1 MTAWT
6 EHLKKFA
13 SDKGI
18 SYRDAMRHPDAK
30 ASYKSGGKIF
40 KTPKEVKHEFQ
51 HPKEIV
57 GRGHSVGHLEE
68 QVQDI
73 AGNWVIP
80 APVVRANKQTP
91 SFNPSFQSKRR
102 MNAKAQELL
111 ADTENALTYIHHTP
125 LTPLKR
131 GRPTKGSGMVAQH
144 GILGEDDKYQAV
156 SDNTLG
162 LGANAGKHYIS
173 L

>member
-40 KTPKEVKHEFQ
+40 KTTKEVKHEFQ

-57 GRGHSVGHLEE
+57 GGEVKHKHTIGHL
-68 QVQDI
+68 VQDI

-80 APVVRANKQTP
+80 APLERANQQTP
-91 SFNPSFQSKRR
+91 SFNPSLQSKRR
-102 MNAKAQELL
+102 MKAKAQELL
-111 ADTENALTYIHHTP
+111 ADTENNLTHIYHTP
-125 LTPLKR
+125 LTPAKR
-131 GRPTKGSGMVAQH
+131 GRPKKGSGMGH
-144 GILGEDDKYQAV
+144 GVLGEDDKYQSV
-156 SDNTLG
+156 SEDTLG